1 MKNFLI
7 VAFALLAVLK
17 VSAQTNFYVDGMLG
31 DDANAGTSLGTA
43 WKTIQKA
50 CNTATPNSVVQIKGG
65 TYNENV
71 VVNVSGTLG
80 NDITI
85 KNYLNEVVLID
96 GTGTEEST
104 MLTVTNKNYL
114 NFQNL
119 IIQNLTVND
128 AQGILVET
136 TGLNS
141 STGLSFKNIT
151 IKNINW
157 TNNAETIPSETDN
170 AQGFI
175 AYGGNGG
182 ITNLTIDSCHL
193 FNNILGFSEAMALD
207 GNINGFTIRNCLIHD
222 NTNIGIDIAG
232 NYLVSSNPL
241 TDCAR
246 NGVISNNICYKNI
259 SLYATSAGIY
269 VDGGK
274 NVVIEKNKCYE
285 NGWGIEVG
293 CEEDVTTDSIIVKN
307 NLIFNNEQAGLA
319 VGGKT
324 IL

>member
-1 MKNFLI
+1 M
-7 VAFALLAVLK
+7 ACLATMQMQVQAWVLHGK
-17 VSAQTNFYVDGMLG
+17 QFK
-31 DDANAGTSLGTA
+31 
-43 WKTIQKA
+43 KT
-50 CNTATPNSVVQIKGG
+50 CNTATPNSVVQIMGG

-71 VVNVSGTLG
+71 VVNVSGTL
-80 NDITI
+80 
-85 KNYLNEVVLID
+85 
-96 GTGTEEST
+96 
-104 MLTVTNKNYL
+104 
-114 NFQNL
+114 
-119 IIQNLTVND
+119 VND

-182 ITNLTIDSCHL
+182 ITNLTIDSCNL

-207 GNINGFTIRNCLIHD
+207 RNINGFTLRNCLIHD
-222 NTNIGIDIAG
+222 NTNIGIGIAG

-241 TDCAR
+241 TDRAR
-246 NGVISNNICYKNI
+246 NGIIINNICYKNI
-259 SLYATSAGIY
+259 SLYATSARIY

-285 NGWGIEVG
+285 RGWGIEVG
-293 CEEDVTTDSIIVKN
+293 CEEDGTTDSIIVKN
-307 NLIFNNEQAGLA
+307 NLIFNNEQASLA